1 MKILTK
7 EQLEK
12 NKNIP
17 LQEIKSDIKET
28 QNEIDDYN
36 LQLNIL
42 KKKPT
47 ENRLD
52 IYLLEGQILQ
62 REEFI
67 NMLEQIYRYN
77 DNK

>member
-17 LQEIKSDIKET
+17 LQEIKSDIKEH